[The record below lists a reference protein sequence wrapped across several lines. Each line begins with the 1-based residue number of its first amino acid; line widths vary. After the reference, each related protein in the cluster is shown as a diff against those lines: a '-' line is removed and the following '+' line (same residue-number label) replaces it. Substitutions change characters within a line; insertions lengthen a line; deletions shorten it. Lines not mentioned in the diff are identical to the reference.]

1 MPTFGVTVGCRG
13 MRKTIMIAIA
23 GAALAVAP
31 ALAKPTHSP
40 HPVKPDHPAKSHKCK
55 THNVG
60 YNAKGLLVSHTLT
73 QTQGTATP
81 TDTSDDRYSGD
92 ITVNVTKANHKAP
105 KGEQTFTVTDAKVRF
120 YDAAGD
126 GTNDPPVAGDKVS
139 LHGKVSKTQKKC
151 TPAAT
156 TFTVKSISF
165 KQAAPAPAPETA
177 PTT

>member
-1 MPTFGVTVGCRG
+1 
-13 MRKTIMIAIA
+13 MRKIIMTAAA

-31 ALAKPTHSP
+31 ALAQPTHP
-40 HPVKPDHPAKSHKCK
+40 PKPDHPTKSQKCK

-60 YNAKGLLVSHTLT
+60 YNAKGLLVSQTLT
-73 QTQGTATP
+73 QSKGADTAT
-81 TDTSDDRYSGD
+81 TGDDRYSGD

-105 KGEQTFTVTDAKVRF
+105 KGEQTFTVTDARVHF

-126 GTNDPPVAGDKVS
+126 GTADPAVAGDKVS
-139 LHGKVSKTQKKC
+139 LHGKVSRTQKKC

>member
-1 MPTFGVTVGCRG
+1 

-31 ALAKPTHSP
+31 ALAKPTHPP

-55 THNVG
+55 THSVG
-60 YNAKGLLVSHTLT
+60 YNAKGLLVSQTLT
-73 QTQGTATP
+73 QSKGADT
-81 TDTSDDRYSGD
+81 TDTGDDRYSGD

-105 KGEQTFTVTDAKVRF
+105 KGEQTFTVTDARVHF

-126 GTNDPPVAGDKVS
+126 GTADAPVAGDKVS
-139 LHGKVSKTQKKC
+139 LHGKVSRTQKKC

-156 TFTVKSISF
+156 TFTIKSISF